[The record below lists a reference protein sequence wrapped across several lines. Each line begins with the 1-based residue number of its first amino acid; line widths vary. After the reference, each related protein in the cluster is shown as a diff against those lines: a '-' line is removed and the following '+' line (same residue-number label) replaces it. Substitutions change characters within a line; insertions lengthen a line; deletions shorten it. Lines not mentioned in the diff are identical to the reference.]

1 MERSH
6 LTRAAKYLADLRR
19 RTAWRKIV
27 SFLSVMVVFCTVY
40 ALVLPAITMTR
51 PTICG
56 QEEHRHD
63 AACFAAA
70 AEPAPIDAAVALPRQ
85 VCGLESVYPGLLPE
99 ERAGFIIHVHD
110 ESCYQDG
117 MLICTLPEVPPHVH
131 EEKCYVQERI
141 LICGQEEEVC
151 IPDNPV
157 PTEHFHT
164 EACYAGVL
172 ACGQEQSDEAGGHVH
187 TPDCY
192 QQELACGQEETGPED
207 EAGPEEG
214 GSPEDVTGPE
224 EGTVPEDETGPE
236 EVPGPEE
243 GTAPEDETGPEEGD
257 GPEDET
263 GPEEGTDPEGEAG
276 PEEGTLPEDETLPE
290 EGTGHVHTDECYILG
305 EYVAACGDRRI
316 VHEHGADCLNE
327 FGELICGWPVTREH
341 VHGPECFLEAA
352 PEEPGQEEPQPE
364 EPICGMTEHTH
375 GEECYAPEE
384 PEVPDQNQDQWD
396 AIFWSGVVESY
407 GGDAVL
413 DARVSGVWSDT
424 SAMDPAYLEE
434 LRGAAE
440 ADLTRYLDRNVGIQ
454 VDGRLYS
461 EAMGP
466 MDAGAEFGILLQW
479 SMSGAG
485 FGTMTYTYQFPWQV
499 LVEDVAKQV
508 LNDDNGEQALTYS
521 IQDNM
526 LSITY
531 YKPVESVSASFS
543 LRASWAEDLG
553 ESTQVQ
559 WSNSA
564 YSDVLFA
571 LPELTVEKVMGEDG
585 LRVEEDGSVWADY
598 AVTVANTGMVQAQGV
613 VLTDTLEAER
623 FHFVQGGLEDG
634 GDYVLDTGDGERS
647 LSFDGYDGGDIL
659 QFPAFDLAPGESRV
673 YRYMARMTAEDREAV
688 DAAVKAGQMSGE
700 TVRNTAV
707 AVCPASGG
715 ELEFSAS
722 ARATYGGPESKHV
735 ESFSHVYEAEAF
747 QVTFT
752 VNGDA
757 QLPVGMTAEKLEQTT
772 GQGFEMTVQPLDET
786 AGEYQAFAALTE
798 TDEEAALLD
807 MQVLKV
813 GMRYNGVTLNLEDC
827 DITAA
832 VTPTDALRNY
842 QEPHTVNYTVEEP
855 EEPLGD
861 EGFGVVLKAYSLGEE
876 GSESPAIESA
886 PAVLAPVEKG
896 SIYLDMGEDPDMGES
911 AVPETPIMF
920 EVQDGIAAFSAG
932 IEEYPTYSVEF
943 YGNVKL
949 LDVIPGTDTS
959 KNPSEDF
966 SIIDT
971 RKIHGTPSNG
981 QIKNNSRESIAF
993 LELED
998 DGTVRSEPVEK
1009 QLFEGKEI
1017 KFNPQKDLNLGMFLI
1032 LEQFAQSGNADLNT
1046 NGETNYTLKTA
1057 VITGPN
1063 EKEEDA
1069 TEENGRKIVLG
1080 ERSPSD
1086 VHLTTDPEKAKNDPN
1101 TYFMAE
1107 GSTLKLICDPTSST
1121 DYSASVVFYDY
1132 DITDGYIYKSA
1143 DQNGQKYS
1151 ISEQE
1156 NTHTAWY
1163 AYTHMQG
1170 INSYAYEPNS
1180 ARFAFGNSN
1189 TKNGLGDEKL
1199 GSFYINQGNKEN
1211 FRKCSFGI
1219 ATGLSNGMLQYNS
1232 KISVPNL
1239 FNESDTAA
1247 GKTTYQEG
1255 YELVFDREGDTY
1267 TLSGVTCNGSPIASA
1282 SNLDKLAKTGH
1293 AWYPSNDPQSY
1304 GGFSLFS
1311 NNFWPMD
1318 GVASHGTD
1326 GHDFKFGDNSKTSER
1341 NVFGSDH
1348 ASVTA
1353 PNADH
1358 GEAGAAADH
1367 NAYFGMQFKM
1377 EFTVPEGYV
1386 GPLEYCFHGDDDLW
1400 LFLDE
1405 TLVCDIGG
1413 VHQSAGQYVDL
1424 RDYLPVDG
1432 PNTVGTHTLTLFYTE
1447 RGASGSTCWM
1457 QFTLPGLRSV
1467 PVDVIPGDG
1476 KGNLRI
1482 EKKVEGST
1490 DTTTPFAFNL
1500 KLDGAGTVDYTCEIY
1515 DSSNKL
1521 IETKTIA
1528 GNGSLEFSLKAN
1540 EYLSVKGLPEGA
1552 TYTIKETGD
1561 DRNSYET
1568 TMTLSE
1574 NGGPPMPVTLGT
1586 DKRTVRGSVKSGGNA
1601 SILVTYT
1608 NTFYYALP
1616 ETGGPGE
1623 AGGLWYAMAALP
1635 TIAAAGLLYKR
1646 SRKKGGTPF

>member
-117 MLICTLPEVPPHVH
+117 MLICTLPEVSPHVH

-214 GSPEDVTGPE
+214 GSPEDATGPE
-224 EGTVPEDETGPE
+224 EGTAPEDETGPE
-236 EVPGPEE
+236 EAPGPEE
-243 GTAPEDETGPEEGD
+243 GTLPEDETGPEEGD

-263 GPEEGTDPEGEAG
+263 GPEEGTDPEGETG

-352 PEEPGQEEPQPE
+352 PEEPGQEETQPE
-364 EPICGMTEHTH
+364 EPVCGMPEHTH

-384 PEVPDQNQDQWD
+384 TEVPDQNQDQWD

-424 SAMDPAYLEE
+424 STMDPVYLEE

-461 EAMGP
+461 ESMGP

-634 GDYVLDTGDGERS
+634 GDYVLDAGDGERS

-688 DAAVKAGQMSGE
+688 DAAVKAGQLSGE

-786 AGEYQAFAALTE
+786 AGEYQAFAQHVE
-798 TDEEAALLD
+798 EDENLLD
-807 MQVLKV
+807 LQVLKI
-813 GMRYNGVTLNLEDC
+813 GLDYNGVQLDLADC

-832 VTPTDALRNY
+832 VTPSEALLNYKKPHVVTYNLSEEEKAEKEAGYDLELEVMDLAAQSAEAETPEVQTLGTLTVEIDDGVEAPEKIEQVEMQTSITAQLRSNYVAVREGINPYPVYQVQFYAYLNRLDWSESGTRLLPIIDTSGKKFPYNSTPNGNIANTVPNGNPLKKLTLQDDGTIKTISELTEVFTSRTRQYNPKVSLNLEMLDNLTYEVTSGGTMAMDDPHYKLKELWVLKEDGVSVNESDWEKYNRSQFETGENQVKFTNNPAEKENAPDKYILVTDA
-842 QEPHTVNYTVEEP
+842 TVFRMVYEP
-855 EEPLGD
+855 EEGAH
-861 EGFGVVLKAYSLGEE
+861 V
-876 GSESPAIESA
+876 
-886 PAVLAPVEKG
+886 
-896 SIYLDMGEDPDMGES
+896 
-911 AVPETPIMF
+911 
-920 EVQDGIAAFSAG
+920 
-932 IEEYPTYSVEF
+932 
-943 YGNVKL
+943 N
-949 LDVIPGTDTS
+949 DV
-959 KNPSEDF
+959 N
-966 SIIDT
+966 
-971 RKIHGTPSNG
+971 
-981 QIKNNSRESIAF
+981 
-993 LELED
+993 
-998 DGTVRSEPVEK
+998 
-1009 QLFEGKEI
+1009 
-1017 KFNPQKDLNLGMFLI
+1017 
-1032 LEQFAQSGNADLNT
+1032 
-1046 NGETNYTLKTA
+1046 
-1057 VITGPN
+1057 
-1063 EKEEDA
+1063 
-1069 TEENGRKIVLG
+1069 
-1080 ERSPSD
+1080 
-1086 VHLTTDPEKAKNDPN
+1086 
-1101 TYFMAE
+1101 
-1107 GSTLKLICDPTSST
+1107 
-1121 DYSASVVFYDY
+1121 FYDY
-1132 DITDGYIYKSA
+1132 DTSTATGEGLDA
-1143 DQNGQKYS
+1143 WNGGQG
-1151 ISEQE
+1151 
-1156 NTHTAWY
+1156 A
-1163 AYTHMQG
+1163 G
-1170 INSYAYEPNS
+1170 INSPSNYHGTGVK
-1180 ARFAFGNSN
+1180 FAFGNGNTGTPYGELTWNSN
-1189 TKNGLGDEKL
+1189 FLNRFNRTKNANGFTQQGTFHGNTFGMVTSCVDGKIQYASGLD
-1199 GSFYINQGNKEN
+1199 
-1211 FRKCSFGI
+1211 
-1219 ATGLSNGMLQYNS
+1219 
-1232 KISVPNL
+1232 VPYL
-1239 FNESDTAA
+1239 FNDGAA
-1247 GKTTYQEG
+1247 LGKTSYDSGQYKLKFG
-1255 YELVFDREGDTY
+1255 RHGDTY
-1267 TLSGVTCNGSPIASA
+1267 TLTEVMGAKRYNAEDTIQDMSG
-1282 SNLDKLAKTGH
+1282 LDKLVVIAEKQ
-1293 AWYPSNDPQSY
+1293 A
-1304 GGFSLFS
+1304 SLGVPVPTNS
-1311 NNFWPMD
+1311 FWPMD
-1318 GVASHGTD
+1318 TAGSAGTTNHDILFGKAGNAGQFNNNGSWANLPASDDKAKH
-1326 GHDFKFGDNSKTSER
+1326 NS
-1341 NVFGSDH
+1341 
-1348 ASVTA
+1348 
-1353 PNADH
+1353 
-1358 GEAGAAADH
+1358 
-1367 NAYFGMQFKM
+1367 YFGMQASF
-1377 EFTVPEGYV
+1377 EFTIPEGYV
-1386 GPLEYCFHGDDDLW
+1386 GPLDYCFFGDDDLW
-1400 LFLDE
+1400 LFLDGQ
-1405 TLVCDIGG
+1405 LICDLGG
-1413 VHQSAGQYVDL
+1413 VKSSTCGEYVNLADYINKVTDSNSKYHGAYEAGK
-1424 RDYLPVDG
+1424 
-1432 PNTVGTHTLTLFYTE
+1432 HTLELFYLE
-1447 RGASGSTCWM
+1447 RGATGSTCWM
-1457 QFTLPGLRSV
+1457 QFTLPNIRSV
-1467 PVDVIPGDG
+1467 PLDQTPDG
-1476 KGNLRI
+1476 ERGSLRI
-1482 EKKVEGST
+1482 SKEVNGAVNKDQEYKFKLEIKDVTDIFSVKKYDKDLTETVISAAEGN
-1490 DTTTPFAFNL
+1490 PGL
-1500 KLDGAGTVDYTCEIY
+1500 Y
-1515 DSSNKL
+1515 
-1521 IETKTIA
+1521 
-1528 GNGSLEFSLKAN
+1528 EFSLKVGESLA
-1540 EYLSVKGLPEGA
+1540 VFDLPQGKHF
-1552 TYTIKETGD
+1552 TITEIED
-1561 DRNSYET
+1561 PLNACET
-1568 TMTLSE
+1568 TITSSDRE
-1574 NGGPPMPVTLGT
+1574 NVVEGKVISGT
-1586 DKRTVRGSVKSGGNA
+1586 SSADTT
-1601 SILVTYT
+1601 IYVTYT